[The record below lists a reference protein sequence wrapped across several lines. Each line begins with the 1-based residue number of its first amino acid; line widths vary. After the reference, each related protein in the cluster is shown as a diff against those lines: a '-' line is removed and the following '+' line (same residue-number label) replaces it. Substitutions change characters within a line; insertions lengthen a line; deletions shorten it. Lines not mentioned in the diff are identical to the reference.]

1 MHSNIRQEKPWQQSL
16 HPSQITP
23 AAGLTSEK
31 RICRGPM
38 KYDRDAIKAW
48 AGDSQWRACLADLA
62 RFRQHG
68 YTGWG
73 TEGFWA
79 IALFRLQK
87 TVLRG
92 EPGWLWAPARLGLGV
107 VRKLLTMLTLI
118 DIHPDAEIGPGLLIA
133 HGGPIRVHRGSKI
146 GADCAIHHVCTVGAS
161 LTGGTPTIGDHVLIG
176 CHASVIGAITIG
188 DGATIASNSLV
199 ITNVAT
205 GCTAIG
211 VPAKV
216 LPAMP
221 RQ

>member
-1 MHSNIRQEKPWQQSL
+1 MLVKVKAIGASK
-16 HPSQITP
+16 
-23 AAGLTSEK
+23 
-31 RICRGPM
+31 PM
-38 KYDRDAIKAW
+38 KYDRDAVKAW
-48 AGDSQWRACLADLA
+48 AGDSQWRACLADFA

-87 TVLRG
+87 SVLSAQ
-92 EPGWLWAPARLGLGV
+92 PGWLWAPARLGLGV

-118 DIHPDAEIGPGLLIA
+118 DIHPNAEIGPGLLIA

-161 LTGGTPTIGDHVLIG
+161 LTGDDAPTIGDHVLIG
-176 CHASVIGAITIG
+176 CHASVLGSIAIG
-188 DGATIASNSLV
+188 DGATVASNSLV
-199 ITNVAT
+199 ITNVPM

-221 RQ
+221 RATNYSISR